1 MQYQLVLRETER
13 VHQTTACALI
23 FTPSMGHDCQRYHKS
38 TTAVVFGCASPELR
52 IRLRRILASNMLTI
66 RPHYRDL
73 EMHFHNDYWPRVARL
88 FRESPPNKEG
98 GWESKISMQRHGDR
112 GENWPRNEPRLK

>member
-23 FTPSMGHDCQRYHKS
+23 VTPSVGHDSQRYHKS
-38 TTAVVFGCASPELR
+38 TTAVVFGCASPELP

-73 EMHFHNDYWPRVARL
+73 EMHFHNDYWPPSAR
-88 FRESPPNKEG
+88 
-98 GWESKISMQRHGDR
+98 ISAKSCPHKR
-112 GENWPRNEPRLK
+112 GAEIQNFHAATW